1 VQLRSQHLLR
11 GYSLTY
17 HRSRHHL
24 LCAVEAPPPSSSS
37 SSSSSGSGVNVMNSS
52 TVEPVTHLITSSKT
66 TRGLWSRRQPR
77 PSARTLAPV
86 DAHIHSA
93 NYKMAAQC
101 AVPAS
106 LDLTRACK
114 AAVLLYIFGLY
125 EEKNS
130 TCIVSYQIRM
140 GHSQQCMFV
149 ITIVIQCA
157 VPDWPSS
164 GHLRLRGCSMADT
177 HKERHEQ

>member
-1 VQLRSQHLLR
+1 VV
-11 GYSLTY
+11 
-17 HRSRHHL
+17 
-24 LCAVEAPPPSSSS
+24 APPPPSSSS
-37 SSSSSGSGVNVMNSS
+37 SSGSGAALMNSS
-52 TVEPVTHLITSSKT
+52 TVEPVTPVITSSKT

-77 PSARTLAPV
+77 PSAHWHV
-86 DAHIHSA
+86 DPHIHSG

-114 AAVLLYIFGLY
+114 AAVLLYICGLY

-130 TCIVSYQIRM
+130 TCIISYQIRM

-149 ITIVIQCA
+149 MTIVIQILGPHQVIYVYEVVA
-157 VPDWPSS
+157 WLIHIKRGMSS
-164 GHLRLRGCSMADT
+164 DNIFL
-177 HKERHEQ
+177 